1 MIILAVL
8 AILQP
13 TSWRH
18 QRLFFLFDE
27 LSRYGESKSC
37 LVLSDD
43 AKYACIGKEDLFVYK
58 HMSTLS
64 ACAST

>member
-13 TSWRH
+13 TSARH
-18 QRLFFLFDE
+18 QVTHFLFDE
-27 LSRYGESKSC
+27 LSKYGESKSC
-37 LVLSDD
+37 LTFSDC

-64 ACAST
+64 VCAST